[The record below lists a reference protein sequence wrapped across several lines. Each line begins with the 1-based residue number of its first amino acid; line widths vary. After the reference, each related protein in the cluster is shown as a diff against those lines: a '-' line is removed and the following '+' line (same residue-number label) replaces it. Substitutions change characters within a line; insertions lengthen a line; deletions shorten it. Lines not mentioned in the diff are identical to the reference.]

1 MNIQEVFAPS
11 NILAIIGTEVALA
24 GYLSVIKQRVLDR
37 MDPTDRILLDEK
49 RQAYQQYLIWLT
61 GGDMLVIL
69 SALSLTGFLLF
80 DIRALRTLGV
90 TFLFTGLGALVLLHL
105 SEWYKSLS
113 RISYQVGTDFPSKVT
128 IAIVAV
134 VMFSFMLFIYLSQ
147 RGL

>member
-1 MNIQEVFAPS
+1 MAIQEVFAPS
-11 NILAIIGTEVALA
+11 NVLAIIGTEVALA
-24 GYLSVIKQRVLDR
+24 GYLSAVKQRVLDR
-37 MDPTDRILLDEK
+37 LDPLDHVLLEEK
-49 RQAYQQYLIWLT
+49 RREYQQYLIWLT

-80 DIRALRTLGV
+80 DISALRTLGV
-90 TFLFTGLGALVLLHL
+90 TFLFTGLGALVLLHVN
-105 SEWYKSLS
+105 EWYKSLS

-134 VMFSFMLFIYLSQ
+134 VMFSFMLFIYLAQ